1 MTSHNVCFG
10 SLPVLCLLLSLI
22 IPTVVFGAEEP
33 PRGQILVEI
42 EFKKIK
48 DNQWCDLELKKEQPI
63 GIYYIEMTSE
73 NKLPWG
79 AWGSKQDIYTDGVAW
94 KDDQPIK
101 KADLRLQY
109 RVKNSWVELIK
120 VKPLGVI
127 NDAWFPFQLT
137 KSLGQSFLAKEPFDG
152 VGLHTPTWNQ
162 NNSTGKLTLYA
173 EKVAKSVNGQRQL
186 AMTWS
191 ALKGL

>member
-42 EFKKIK
+42 ELKKIK

-101 KADLRLQY
+101 KQTFGFSIASKIR
-109 RVKNSWVELIK
+109 
-120 VKPLGVI
+120 G
-127 NDAWFPFQLT
+127 
-137 KSLGQSFLAKEPFDG
+137 
-152 VGLHTPTWNQ
+152 
-162 NNSTGKLTLYA
+162 
-173 EKVAKSVNGQRQL
+173 
-186 AMTWS
+186 WS
-191 ALKGL
+191 

>member
-1 MTSHNVCFG
+1 
-10 SLPVLCLLLSLI
+10 
-22 IPTVVFGAEEP
+22 
-33 PRGQILVEI
+33 
-42 EFKKIK
+42 
-48 DNQWCDLELKKEQPI
+48 
-63 GIYYIEMTSE
+63 MTSE

-127 NDAWFPFQLT
+127 NDA
-137 KSLGQSFLAKEPFDG
+137 
-152 VGLHTPTWNQ
+152 
-162 NNSTGKLTLYA
+162 
-173 EKVAKSVNGQRQL
+173 
-186 AMTWS
+186 
-191 ALKGL
+191 